1 MANLDDYLAKQE
13 AIQAIPDEKTQI
25 PAMPVDVFLQE
36 AEDLSHWIA
45 DDAAAL
51 ATVGITQEKMDD
63 LPVRTGAL
71 REAQSLWFK
80 EFNTQ
85 EEAKQQWDIQ
95 APVAYALRDELI
107 HTFRFVF
114 RADPVLTGRVAEIA
128 EGASH
133 ADMLQ
138 DLNDLSVLG
147 KANSRLLSGIGFDET
162 KLDTAAQMSDDLAVL
177 LAAVNGDRAEQS
189 ESKRFRD
196 KAYTYVKEL
205 VDEIR
210 DAGKYLFWKKPERL
224 KGYISRYWRKSNT
237 DKPDEPSEVAE

>member
-1 MANLDDYLAKQE
+1 MANLDDYLAKQD
-13 AIQAIPDEKTQI
+13 AIQAIPDEKTQT

-36 AEDLSHWIA
+36 AEDLSHWCA
-45 DDAAAL
+45 NDAAAL

-85 EEAKQQWDIQ
+85 EEAKREWDTL
-95 APVAYALRDELI
+95 APVAYVLRDELI
-107 HTFRFVF
+107 HTFRFAF
-114 RADPVLTGRVAEIA
+114 RADPVLLGRVTEIA

-162 KLDTAAQMSDDLAVL
+162 KLDTAAQMSDDLAAL

-210 DAGKYLFWKKPERL
+210 DAGKYLFWKSPERL
-224 KGYISRYWRKSNT
+224 KGYISRYRKLHRS
-237 DKPDEPSEVAE
+237 DSENETAE